1 MTGEIDPVATD
12 GDDDALE
19 TAWPLLMGVVLE
31 QRWRWSEVATE
42 LGLSQAG
49 LRALLGIDPDQP
61 RPMRDLA
68 RTMNCDPSYVTAMVD
83 DLERAGYAER
93 QSLPADRRVKTV
105 ALTSSG
111 RQALRRVQRDLFPV
125 PDQMSRLTPTERR
138 QLGELLAAALSEPD
152 RPGVGP

>member
-1 MTGEIDPVATD
+1 MTGEIDPVTTD

-111 RQALRRVQRDLFPV
+111 RQALPRTRPDVPAHPNGTSTARPTARRSP
-125 PDQMSRLTPTERR
+125 ERT
-138 QLGELLAAALSEPD
+138 GSA
-152 RPGVGP
+152 